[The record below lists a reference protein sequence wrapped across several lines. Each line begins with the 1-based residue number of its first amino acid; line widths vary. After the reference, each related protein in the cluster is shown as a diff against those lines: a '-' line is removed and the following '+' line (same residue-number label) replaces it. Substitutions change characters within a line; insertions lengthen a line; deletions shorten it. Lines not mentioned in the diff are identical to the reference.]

1 MSPRS
6 RVFALV
12 AAIAVGVA
20 AATVGGTVLL
30 SRGQGTSGTASAGLR
45 SGRPPLVLDFGVRTD
60 PEAVALRRA
69 QSLYSK
75 GRQREAAAV
84 FARYDSLQ
92 ARIGAAL
99 AAWPDGTLATLDRLA
114 REHPRSGLVR
124 LHLGLALLWSRRDA
138 DALAQ
143 WRRALRLD
151 PDSPAAVEAE
161 NLLYPKIFRGR
172 PIFTPAFPAPSQLAR
187 LTPPQALAFLAR
199 RARGRDA
206 RAKLLYGVAL
216 QRLGRSVSAEREFRA
231 AVRLAP
237 SDPEARVAAAVGLF
251 EKSNPARAFSRL
263 GPLVRTFPRAATVR
277 YHLGLLLLWLGQAAQ
292 AKHELELARAD
303 APQSILGREANRLL
317 ARLGG
322 IGTS

>member
-1 MSPRS
+1 VSRRT
-6 RVFALV
+6 RVFVVVAVV
-12 AAIAVGVA
+12 AAGVA

-30 SRGQGTSGTASAGLR
+30 SRGQETSGPASAGLR
-45 SGRPPLVLDFGVRTD
+45 SGRPPLVFDFGVRVD

-75 GRQREAAAV
+75 GRLREAGAV
-84 FARYDSLQ
+84 FARYGSLQ
-92 ARIGAAL
+92 ARVGGAL
-99 AAWPDGTLATLDRLA
+99 ASWPDGTLATLDRLA

-143 WRRALRLD
+143 WRRVVRVD
-151 PDSPAAVEAE
+151 PDSPAAIEAE
-161 NLLYPKIFRGR
+161 NLLYPKLFRGR
-172 PIFTPAFPAPSQLAR
+172 PVFVPGFAAPAQLAR
-187 LTPPQALAFLAR
+187 LAPPQALAFLAR
-199 RARGRDA
+199 RARRGDA
-206 RAKLLYGVAL
+206 HAKLLYGVAL

-231 AVRLAP
+231 AAALAP

-251 EKSNPARAFSRL
+251 VKSDPSRAFSRL

-277 YHLGLLLLWLGQAAQ
+277 FHLGLLLLWLGQATQ
-292 AKHELELARAD
+292 AKRELAMARAD
-303 APQSILGREANRLL
+303 APQSILGREANRFLL
-317 ARLGG
+317 RLAG